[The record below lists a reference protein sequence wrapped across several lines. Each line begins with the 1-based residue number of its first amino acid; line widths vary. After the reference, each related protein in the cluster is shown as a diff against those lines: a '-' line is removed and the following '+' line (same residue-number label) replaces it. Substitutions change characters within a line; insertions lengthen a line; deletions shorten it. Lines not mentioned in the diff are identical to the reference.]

1 MSKELIRV
9 ENITKRF
16 GDQEILHDFSLTV
29 KEGEVL
35 VILGPSGCGKS
46 TLLRC
51 MNGLERVDR
60 GQVLLNGQRIDESKR
75 SLRETRQKVGM
86 IFQSYDLF
94 PHKNVLQNVTL
105 APVKV
110 QKRNK
115 AEAEAEAVELLEKV
129 GLGEKLKQYPRE
141 LSGGQKQRVAI
152 ARALAV
158 HPEVILCDEVTA
170 ALDPEMI
177 REVLEVL
184 LALAAKGRT
193 MVVVTHEIAF
203 AEAAADRVIFM
214 EHGQIVEESRG
225 TDFFRHPKTKRAKEF
240 LNGFMYRRAKSA

>member
-1 MSKELIRV
+1 MNKRFLDLKSDRKEVPMSKELIRV

-16 GDQEILHDFSLTV
+16 GDQEILHDLSLTV

-94 PHKNVLQNVTL
+94 PHKNVLQNV
-105 APVKV
+105 
-110 QKRNK
+110 
-115 AEAEAEAVELLEKV
+115 
-129 GLGEKLKQYPRE
+129 
-141 LSGGQKQRVAI
+141 
-152 ARALAV
+152 
-158 HPEVILCDEVTA
+158 
-170 ALDPEMI
+170 I
-177 REVLEVL
+177 R
-184 LALAAKGRT
+184 
-193 MVVVTHEIAF
+193 
-203 AEAAADRVIFM
+203 
-214 EHGQIVEESRG
+214 
-225 TDFFRHPKTKRAKEF
+225 FFLFRI
-240 LNGFMYRRAKSA
+240 